1 MFSVFFFIYSKQAR
15 RVKIKRAGTVTLFRT
30 TVLIL
35 IQREREKELI
45 TRVLV
50 PGHTEPQW

>member
-1 MFSVFFFIYSKQAR
+1 MVIFFFIYSKRAR

-35 IQREREKELI
+35 RHREREREKKS
-45 TRVLV
+45 
-50 PGHTEPQW
+50 